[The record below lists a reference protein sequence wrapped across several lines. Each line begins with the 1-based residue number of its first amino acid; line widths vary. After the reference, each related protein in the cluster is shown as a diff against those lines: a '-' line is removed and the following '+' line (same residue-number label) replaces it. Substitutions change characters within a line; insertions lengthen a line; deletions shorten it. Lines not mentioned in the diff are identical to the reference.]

1 MKGMICP
8 LADALV
14 TKHIPAYKLCKH
26 KRPSSLCLK
35 KEEKKKKLASGTVC
49 IFENK
54 SDFQTK
60 FCLQGYSICLDL
72 KMHNFN

>member
-1 MKGMICP
+1 M
-8 LADALV
+8 
-14 TKHIPAYKLCKH
+14 
-26 KRPSSLCLK
+26 LK
-35 KEEKKKKLASGTVC
+35 KRKKKILASGTVC

-72 KMHNFN
+72 KMNNFN